1 MTLSRGPQA
10 GSAGGRRKY
19 AGSRLRLDRPPPA
32 SANCG
37 GKVSRGEDF
46 AMSRKLRVG
55 FVGLGRVFDLNLR
68 GYLDHAGAEVV
79 ALCEHDAALLAKR
92 TAAFPAALATRDFD
106 AFLKADLDL
115 IEILTPHPLHE
126 DMTVAALKGGAHVS
140 VQKPMAMTLGECDR
154 MIAAA
159 DASGRRLKVFENFLF
174 YPPLVRARELMRE
187 GAVGRPLHFR
197 MKVVMADR
205 AQAWH
210 VPDAAS
216 RWRHAL
222 AAEGRGGPMVFD
234 HGHHMMSVALWLF
247 GDVRDGY
254 ACIESTE
261 TPAGV
266 YDAPAT
272 LTWRHADPPVH
283 GMWDVSLA
291 LKMTLRTD
299 YYADAER
306 FEIQGE
312 EGVLT
317 VTRCSDRMLDEP
329 ALTLYR
335 GGELR
340 AFHNLDSDWAA
351 SFPRSTKHFL
361 DVLAGREA
369 QEVLTA
375 REGRRVIA
383 LYDLFQRANAERR
396 AIFA

>member
-1 MTLSRGPQA
+1 MA
-10 GSAGGRRKY
+10 
-19 AGSRLRLDRPPPA
+19 
-32 SANCG
+32 
-37 GKVSRGEDF
+37 
-46 AMSRKLRVG
+46 RKLRVG
-55 FVGLGRVFDLNLR
+55 MVGLGRIFDLNVR
-68 GYLDHAGAEVV
+68 GYLNHPEAEIV
-79 ALCEHDAALLAKR
+79 ALCERDGALLAR
-92 TAAFPAALATRDFD
+92 RASEHPGALATSDFQS
-106 AFLKADLDL
+106 FLRAGLDL

-126 DMTVAALKGGAHVS
+126 TMAMAALASGAHVS
-140 VQKPMAMTLGECDR
+140 VQKPMAMALSECDR

-174 YPPLVRARELMRE
+174 YPPLVRARALLRD
-187 GAVGRPLHFR
+187 GAIGKPLHFR

-205 AQAWH
+205 AQAWR
-210 VPDAAS
+210 VPAAAS

-222 AAEGRGGPMVFD
+222 AADGRGGPMVFD
-234 HGHHMMSVALWLF
+234 HGHHMMAVALWLF
-247 GDVRDGY
+247 GDVRDGF
-254 ACIESTE
+254 ACIERTE
-261 TPAGV
+261 TSAGV

-272 LTWRHADPPVH
+272 VTWRHVDPAVH

-312 EGVLT
+312 EGIIQ
-317 VTRCSDRMLDEP
+317 VTRCSDRMMDEP

-340 AFHNLDSDWAA
+340 AFHNLDTDWGA
-351 SFPRSTKHFL
+351 SFAPSTRHFL
-361 DVLAGREA
+361 DVIAGREP

-383 LYDLFQRANAERR
+383 LYEMFQRSNAERR
-396 AIFA
+396 AITAR

>member
-1 MTLSRGPQA
+1 MT
-10 GSAGGRRKY
+10 
-19 AGSRLRLDRPPPA
+19 
-32 SANCG
+32 
-37 GKVSRGEDF
+37 
-46 AMSRKLRVG
+46 RKLRVG
-55 FVGLGRVFDLNLR
+55 FVGLGRVFDLNVR
-68 GYLDHAGAEVV
+68 GYLDHPEAEVA
-79 ALCEHDAALLAKR
+79 ALCESDPALLAR
-92 TAAFPAALATRDFD
+92 RAAEHPDAHATRDFD
-106 AFLKADLDL
+106 EFLRRDLDL
-115 IEILTPHPLHE
+115 VEILTPHPLHE
-126 DMTVAALKGGAHVS
+126 AMTAAALARGAHVS
-140 VQKPMAMTLGECDR
+140 VQKPMAMTLGRMRPHDR
-154 MIAAA
+154 RRRRQRKAAEGVREF
-159 DASGRRLKVFENFLF
+159 SSSIRRWCA
-174 YPPLVRARELMRE
+174 RANCCAT
-187 GAVGRPLHFR
+187 GAIGKPLHFR

-210 VPDAAS
+210 VPEAAS

-234 HGHHMMSVALWLF
+234 HGHHMMAVALWLF
-247 GDVRDGY
+247 GDVRDGF
-254 ACIESTE
+254 ACIERTE
-261 TPAGV
+261 TPVGV

-312 EGVLT
+312 EGIIT

-335 GGELR
+335 DGEVR
-340 AFHNLDSDWAA
+340 AFHNLDADWAN
-351 SFPRSTKHFL
+351 SFPRSTRHFL
-361 DVLAGREA
+361 DVLAGREP

-383 LYDLFQRANAERR
+383 LYDLFQRSNAERR
-396 AIFA
+396 AVG

>member
-1 MTLSRGPQA
+1 MA
-10 GSAGGRRKY
+10 A
-19 AGSRLRLDRPPPA
+19 
-32 SANCG
+32 
-37 GKVSRGEDF
+37 
-46 AMSRKLRVG
+46 KLRVG
-55 FVGLGRVFDLNLR
+55 FVGLGRIFDLNSR
-68 GYLDHAGAEVV
+68 GYLGHPDVEIA
-79 ALCEHDAALLAKR
+79 ALCESDPALLAR
-92 TAAFPAALATRDFD
+92 RAVEHPGAIATADFEQ
-106 AFLKADLDL
+106 LLRADLDL

-126 DMTVAALKGGAHVS
+126 AMTVAALARGAHVS
-140 VQKPMAMTLGECDR
+140 VQKPMAMSLAECDR

-159 DASGRRLKVFENFLF
+159 DKSGRRLKVFENFLF
-174 YPPLVRARELMRE
+174 YPPLVRARQLLRE
-187 GAVGRPLHFR
+187 GAIGKPLHFR

-210 VPDAAS
+210 VPEAAS

-222 AAEGRGGPMVFD
+222 AAEGRGGPIVFD
-234 HGHHMMSVALWLF
+234 HGHHMMAVALWLF
-247 GDVRDGY
+247 GDVRDGF
-254 ACIESTE
+254 ACIERTE
-261 TPAGV
+261 SAAGV

-283 GMWDVSLA
+283 SVWDVSVA

-312 EGVLT
+312 EGILC

-335 GGELR
+335 DGEVR

-351 SFPRSTKHFL
+351 SFAPSTRHFI
-361 DVLAGREA
+361 DVIAGRAE
-369 QEVLTA
+369 QEILTA

-383 LYDLFQRANAERR
+383 LYDLFHRSNAERR
-396 AIFA
+396 AIEA